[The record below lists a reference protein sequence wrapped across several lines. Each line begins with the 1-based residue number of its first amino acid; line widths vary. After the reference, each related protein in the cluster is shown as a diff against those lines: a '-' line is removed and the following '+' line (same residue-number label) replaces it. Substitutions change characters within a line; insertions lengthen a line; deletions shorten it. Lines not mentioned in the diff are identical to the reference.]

1 MAEYKV
7 ESPGIKN
14 KLPAFNLIHIKRILG
29 HFGKV
34 SISIVVPVL
43 FLLAWEHAGRTGL
56 IKQSILPR
64 PTIIWESFKDM
75 LETGKLWKHTSITI
89 ARVLQGYSA
98 GASIGVLVGV
108 AMGLFKVLDRLLVA
122 FTGLIRPIPM
132 VAWIPVLILWLGMNE
147 SSKITVI
154 ALGTFWPVWLNVLS
168 GIKNTDIK
176 YIEVGKMCRKNKLIV
191 LTHIILPAALPS
203 VFNGLRVGVAIA
215 WSSVITAELISGTRG
230 LGFMIQYA
238 RELIQPDIMLGG
250 VFVIGII
257 GFLFDTILKFSEKW
271 LLRWN
276 VSLGSE

>member
-1 MAEYKV
+1 MNGLREESAECKAK
-7 ESPGIKN
+7 SPDFTFERTRQILV
-14 KLPAFNLIHIKRILG
+14 KLLNIG
-29 HFGKV
+29 V
-34 SISIVVPVL
+34 SVIVPVIFVL
-43 FLLAWEHAGRTGL
+43 TWEHLGRTGV

-64 PTIIWESFKDM
+64 PTIIWESFSD
-75 LETGKLWKHTSITI
+75 LITSGKLWLHTSITLV
-89 ARVLQGYSA
+89 RVLEGYCLGSA
-98 GASIGVLVGV
+98 LGLLVGI
-108 AMGLFKVLDRLLVA
+108 AMGLFRPLDRLLVV

-147 SSKITVI
+147 TSKVTVI

-176 YIEVGKMCRKNKLIV
+176 YIEVGRMCKKSRVTI
-191 LTHIILPAALPS
+191 LTHIIFPAALPPI
-203 VFNGLRVGVAIA
+203 FNGLRVGVAIA

-238 RELIQPDIMLGG
+238 RELIQPDIMLAG

-257 GFLFDTILKFSEKW
+257 GFLFDMILRKSEKW

-276 VSLGSE
+276 VSLGNK